1 MIYSILCIRYL
12 YLNASQVSQIYKINL
27 WIFLPK
33 PVFPPHFLLVSTTTI
48 HPVVQA
54 SLLLPYP
61 LLSTFITRSC
71 HFYFRTA
78 WFIFSTATAIIEI
91 YKSTSYFIMAS
102 ATVSSIS
109 LLPLLALLIQFPPSS
124 QMCFVFKYK
133 SHHVTVF
140 EMQTPCHGQEDLLD
154 LALSTSQA
162 SSLRIP
168 SSPFYSPT
176 LLHSYRLSKH
186 KVL

>member
-1 MIYSILCIRYL
+1 MDFSPQTSFSSTFPVSKHHHYPPSCSSIL
-12 YLNASQVSQIYKINL
+12 ASSLSFTLHIHYKVL
-27 WIFLPK
+27 S
-33 PVFPPHFLLVSTTTI
+33 FLLQNI
-48 HPVVQA
+48 
-54 SLLLPYP
+54 
-61 LLSTFITRSC
+61 
-71 HFYFRTA
+71 A

-102 ATVSSIS
+102 ATVSWIS